1 VSAAP
6 PPAGDAG
13 ATPVLLHRVDG
24 VLFATLNRPATRNA
38 LAPDVVDALA
48 AAVDQAAADP
58 AVRALVLRGAGGF
71 FCAGGNVG
79 NFQDRL
85 DAAPTPDAAPGT
97 DPVAAR
103 NRVFG
108 RFMQRLA
115 ALPVPV
121 VAVVEG
127 AAMGGGMGLAC
138 AADLVLATQDAKF
151 ALSETQ
157 LGIIP
162 AQIAPF
168 VVARTGL
175 RAATRMGLTGE
186 RASGALAERLGLVDA
201 LAADRAA
208 LDALLA
214 QWLSRICACAPGANR
229 TLKPLL
235 RRCGREDEAALLDDA
250 ARLFAACM
258 RDEGTEGI
266 AAFRAKRAPA
276 WARRF
281 AASDLP
287 TDTLP

>member
-1 VSAAP
+1 MSAAP
-6 PPAGDAG
+6 SPAGDAG

-97 DPVAAR
+97 DPVAVR